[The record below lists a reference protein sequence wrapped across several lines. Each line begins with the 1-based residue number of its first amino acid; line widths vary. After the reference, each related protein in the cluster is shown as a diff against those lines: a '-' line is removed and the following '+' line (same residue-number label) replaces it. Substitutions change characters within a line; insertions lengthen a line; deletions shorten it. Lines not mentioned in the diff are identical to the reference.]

1 MLVKTLVVSRLAG
14 ALLPGWVA
22 TVTASPA
29 RSMKVIVAGS
39 LPPRARDERAKSMHG
54 LVPVVLVFS
63 SAPMPAEDPSGR
75 GMLQLVLP
83 LLSWIG
89 SPIAPVVGLRASQL

>member
-1 MLVKTLVVSRLAG
+1 MLVKTEVVSREAG
-14 ALLPGWVA
+14 ALLPGWTA

-29 RSMKVIVAGS
+29 RSMKLIPAGS
-39 LPPRARDERAKSMHG
+39 VPERARDDRAKSMHG
-54 LVPVVLVFS
+54 LEPVVPVFS

-75 GMLQLVLP
+75 GMLQVVLP